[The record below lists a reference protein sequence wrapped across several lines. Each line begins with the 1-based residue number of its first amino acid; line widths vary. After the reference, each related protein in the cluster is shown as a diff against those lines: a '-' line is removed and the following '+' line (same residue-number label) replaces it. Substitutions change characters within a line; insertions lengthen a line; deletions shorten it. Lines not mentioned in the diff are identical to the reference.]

1 MTSTHESTVI
11 GPAKLGY
18 VIMYVP
24 DVEKTVA
31 WYTKAFGLSVRRID
45 NSHSWAEMETGS
57 TTLAFTP
64 LEQHE
69 TAITGGVE
77 HPAEQNP
84 RGNIEI
90 NFIVPDIE
98 AAFKHVLQL
107 GAKAVTKPEEK
118 PWGQKVAYI
127 EDLNGNII
135 RLGSEV
141 WQQ

>member
-1 MTSTHESTVI
+1 MWEI
-11 GPAKLGY
+11 
-18 VIMYVP
+18 I
-24 DVEKTVA
+24 
-31 WYTKAFGLSVRRID
+31 I
-45 NSHSWAEMETGS
+45 SWAEMETGS

-107 GAKAVTKPEEK
+107 GAKVVTEPEEK

-141 WQQ
+141 GQQ